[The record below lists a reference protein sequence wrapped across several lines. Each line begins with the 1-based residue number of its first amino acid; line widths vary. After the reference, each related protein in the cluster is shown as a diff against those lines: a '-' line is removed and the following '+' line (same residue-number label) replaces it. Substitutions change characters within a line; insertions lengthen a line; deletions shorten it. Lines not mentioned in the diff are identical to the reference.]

1 MALTGQFEV
10 PAISATGTDFTNTQS
25 TEVAY
30 TFSAS
35 GTWIPDVNNSSLQQC
50 GPEGV
55 AGLAPEVQAA
65 LTQGWPELQTYMK
78 YPNNTSFALV
88 AENLK
93 TGEVTTVGKKA
104 TIVLKPGETLR
115 FVLNDITWA
124 YPDNKGSVFVSW
136 SGVSL
141 VPKVM
146 QFDGNGDYVTV
157 LPDSFPAGNE
167 ITVNFWAKGANALP
181 QAISAISAQSA
192 AGERVFQVH
201 LPWSDGIIYF
211 DCGAVGGAF
220 DRTQK
225 QAQPTEYKNQWVHWA
240 FTKNAQTGEMKIY
253 QNGQLWHSS
262 TGHTRVL
269 PKSSTVLIGSYS
281 NNLHSY
287 NGCLAELAIWNKV
300 RTQAE
305 IQADMSKRL
314 TGKEAG
320 LVACWPLNEV
330 RVDGSALKVSDLTG
344 NFSGTVTGA
353 VLVEDSTFP
362 IR

>member
-10 PAISATGTDFTNTQS
+10 SATADPGFDFTNTQS
-25 TEVAY
+25 TEVIY
-30 TFSAS
+30 TFAPN
-35 GTWIPDVNNSSLQQC
+35 GTWSPDATNPNLECTAEGLASLQ
-50 GPEGV
+50 PMIRD
-55 AGLAPEVQAA
+55 GLIK
-65 LTQGWPELQTYMK
+65 GWPDMASCTK
-78 YPNNTSFALV
+78 YPKNAIYGLV
-88 AENLK
+88 AQNLI
-93 TGEVTTVGKKA
+93 TGEVTDIAKKA
-104 TIVLKPGETLR
+104 TIVLKPGQTLR
-115 FVLNDITWA
+115 FLMNDLFWD
-124 YPDNKGSVFVSW
+124 YGNNKGSLKVSW
-136 SGVSL
+136 SGISL

-146 QFDGNGDYVTV
+146 QFDGSGDYVTV

-167 ITVNFWAKGANALP
+167 ITVSFWAKGADALP

-192 AGERVFQVH
+192 TNERVFQVH

-211 DCGAVGGAF
+211 DCGAVGGAY
-220 DRTQK
+220 DRIQK
-225 QAQPTEYKNQWVHWA
+225 QAQATEYKNKWVHWA

-281 NNLHSY
+281 QAAHSY
-287 NGCLAELAIWNKV
+287 NGCLAEVRVWNKA

-320 LVACWPLNEV
+320 LVGYWPLNDV
-330 RVDGSALKVSDLTG
+330 RVEGSALKVADITG
-344 NFSGTVTGA
+344 NFTGTVTGA
-353 VLVEDSTFP
+353 VLVEDSTLP
-362 IR
+362 VS